1 MGIRDIEALMR
12 QLAADYD
19 PNVDAS
25 VGSPFDARVIQPVVR
40 RLGADP
46 FSMDLAT
53 FIVTRLRQ
61 AYPKMAVDEGDNIS
75 DMIVKPNTLLFDP
88 LVRETTRVRR
98 SQSFADPQSLTLE
111 EVDALGANHFIPRR
125 RGQYSRGPVR
135 LIFGQPQNVHI
146 DQNNFV
152 SSRGGLVFF
161 PTALQSIRTAEMLIN
176 VTEGTKYYFDINV
189 IASEPGAAYNVGS
202 GEIISIANISSAARV
217 TNLRRFRK
225 GEDEETAEEY
235 VGRLEATLGEKSMVA
250 LRGIAA
256 KLLEGFPEI
265 NRLNAV
271 GFSDPEMQRDIITGG
286 GLGELVASGNAGV
299 TISDGE
305 GNSLTRRFYSTEADF
320 SAIVGDATDLV
331 LTVFGAFGSVVG
343 AMDLN
348 VLRVPQMNTVDTV
361 DQEFLVGLTNLSW
374 SVRRRELTL
383 SGIPG
388 GILFPD
394 NPNGTVTINED
405 EVHVGGMYDIYTRTT
420 DFDDASLSLSNLT
433 DDDPIL
439 SGTQGFVAN
448 YGPVPFSLFS
458 AEHVLGTDYETGD
471 EVDQAID
478 DAVFR
483 GYALQILEGPNAG
496 TYRVLGRVL
505 SPSDEVGFAVDPALL
520 VSEVGPLRWRLVDE
534 LNINLTDPRETKLS
548 GTDMVTVQGSDEV
561 TTDAG
566 VNFDTFGIAT
576 GDVLRILDG
585 ADAGDYSIIAD
596 PLLPAYDRLQIDVAF
611 PHSLGS
617 ANYEIYRPAGNGIQL
632 PLVRIRSIELVDSSS
647 QPQGS
652 IIPYAKPVDVQSRAF
667 QNPARGVKHEY
678 NDATVGLV
686 SQETNVLG
694 QFAIVSG
701 QTLDIDI
708 DGSSFTL
715 WLGVTN
721 PTLDEIIVV
730 LNSTFAGYGYQSM
743 VLKVN
748 ERRFGIRPE
757 GNGLVRVTGG
767 SARSVLFGSIAQDY
781 TTADVRSDTA
791 LAEGGWSSL
800 DPLIDVATGLDVL
813 EVVSGNNVG
822 FYPSPFILD
831 RDGTSTALIVADS
844 ESDLLGG
851 SGTYFM
857 PEANR
862 KVRIGARSLGSVRVY
877 FLEPTSFEV
886 DGDTLFSLDLQELGV
901 ANFIPDPTLWH
912 QQIPT
917 LPDGEQPMDGG
928 SNDGGITFT
937 SASQDFVLSGI
948 KPGDELVIENMPIR
962 GSKELTVDPIPNLVG
977 KTFIFSINDGPDK
990 VVTFVRDDASINPD
1004 EVTKG
1009 GVPEQINAAA
1019 GVEVAYI
1026 DTFNRLKFTTE
1037 YPFVVRREGT
1047 SNDDLLDEVDGY
1059 SPPTKYS
1066 AADRSNASPHAGEYP
1081 VVYVGMTTLNI
1092 DGNFPTSTEWVNP
1105 TEQSF
1110 RVRRTGVQRISTTEM
1125 AENEAEAGL
1134 YYFDVE
1140 LISEGSGDFWN
1151 IESGQQLLVAGYRSD
1166 GWYMTTEDENL
1177 TFSDSELPN
1186 LVISRSI
1193 LEPGVEDDPQN
1204 ATQMTGQNIQIEY
1217 DRSSTVGLVQSFAS
1231 SEVERVVCSNPL
1243 SRHLIPHFVR
1253 FDMTYTGGSRE
1264 SVVIPEVE
1272 KYIRDLFPVDSLDS
1286 SDIQKRATDRGATY
1300 VANPIDLI
1308 AIVHSVDRSVWA
1320 QRSQDRLST
1329 GRLSA
1334 FIPDLLNITRNVT

>member
-1 MGIRDIEALMR
+1 
-12 QLAADYD
+12 
-19 PNVDAS
+19 
-25 VGSPFDARVIQPVVR
+25 
-40 RLGADP
+40 
-46 FSMDLAT
+46 
-53 FIVTRLRQ
+53 
-61 AYPKMAVDEGDNIS
+61 
-75 DMIVKPNTLLFDP
+75 
-88 LVRETTRVRR
+88 
-98 SQSFADPQSLTLE
+98 
-111 EVDALGANHFIPRR
+111 
-125 RGQYSRGPVR
+125 
-135 LIFGQPQNVHI
+135 
-146 DQNNFV
+146 
-152 SSRGGLVFF
+152 
-161 PTALQSIRTAEMLIN
+161 
-176 VTEGTKYYFDINV
+176 
-189 IASEPGAAYNVGS
+189 
-202 GEIISIANISSAARV
+202 
-217 TNLRRFRK
+217 
-225 GEDEETAEEY
+225 
-235 VGRLEATLGEKSMVA
+235 
-250 LRGIAA
+250 
-256 KLLEGFPEI
+256 
-265 NRLNAV
+265 
-271 GFSDPEMQRDIITGG
+271 
-286 GLGELVASGNAGV
+286 
-299 TISDGE
+299 
-305 GNSLTRRFYSTEADF
+305 
-320 SAIVGDATDLV
+320 
-331 LTVFGAFGSVVG
+331 
-343 AMDLN
+343 
-348 VLRVPQMNTVDTV
+348 
-361 DQEFLVGLTNLSW
+361 
-374 SVRRRELTL
+374 
-383 SGIPG
+383 
-388 GILFPD
+388 
-394 NPNGTVTINED
+394 
-405 EVHVGGMYDIYTRTT
+405 
-420 DFDDASLSLSNLT
+420 
-433 DDDPIL
+433 
-439 SGTQGFVAN
+439 
-448 YGPVPFSLFS
+448 
-458 AEHVLGTDYETGD
+458 
-471 EVDQAID
+471 
-478 DAVFR
+478 
-483 GYALQILEGPNAG
+483 
-496 TYRVLGRVL
+496 
-505 SPSDEVGFAVDPALL
+505 
-520 VSEVGPLRWRLVDE
+520 
-534 LNINLTDPRETKLS
+534 
-548 GTDMVTVQGSDEV
+548 
-561 TTDAG
+561 
-566 VNFDTFGIAT
+566 
-576 GDVLRILDG
+576 
-585 ADAGDYSIIAD
+585 
-596 PLLPAYDRLQIDVAF
+596 
-611 PHSLGS
+611 
-617 ANYEIYRPAGNGIQL
+617 
-632 PLVRIRSIELVDSSS
+632 
-647 QPQGS
+647 
-652 IIPYAKPVDVQSRAF
+652 
-667 QNPARGVKHEY
+667 
-678 NDATVGLV
+678 
-686 SQETNVLG
+686 
-694 QFAIVSG
+694 
-701 QTLDIDI
+701 
-708 DGSSFTL
+708 
-715 WLGVTN
+715 
-721 PTLDEIIVV
+721 
-730 LNSTFAGYGYQSM
+730 
-743 VLKVN
+743 
-748 ERRFGIRPE
+748 
-757 GNGLVRVTGG
+757 
-767 SARSVLFGSIAQDY
+767 
-781 TTADVRSDTA
+781 
-791 LAEGGWSSL
+791 
-800 DPLIDVATGLDVL
+800 
-813 EVVSGNNVG
+813 
-822 FYPSPFILD
+822 
-831 RDGTSTALIVADS
+831 VADS